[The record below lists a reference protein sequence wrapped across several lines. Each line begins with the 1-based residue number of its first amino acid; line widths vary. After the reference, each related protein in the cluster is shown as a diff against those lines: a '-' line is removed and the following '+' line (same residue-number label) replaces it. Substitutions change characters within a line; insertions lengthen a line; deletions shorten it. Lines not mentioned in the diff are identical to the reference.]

1 MTQNNINKINK
12 IKYLHC
18 VTVKTLK
25 HNIYSAYKVIKW
37 DKLIAFYYEITCELN
52 GITCDPNG
60 MTSQLR
66 VESVTS
72 SHDITGGLDLGI
84 ARALGSSQLIQLF
97 SSER

>member
-1 MTQNNINKINK
+1 M
-12 IKYLHC
+12 
-18 VTVKTLK
+18 
-25 HNIYSAYKVIKW
+25 
-37 DKLIAFYYEITCELN
+37 LN

-60 MTSQLR
+60 MTSSQLK

-72 SHDITGGLDLGI
+72 SRDITDGLDLGI